1 LISAAI
7 SAASMGSNMIE
18 AAADTS
24 LSEHVRLWL
33 SVLLGPAVTALGFA
47 FIYKQLQ
54 ISARQAE
61 VASNSYFEAAQ
72 RATVQAAEQPNW
84 KKAEFLA
91 NQVKDFF
98 SDESVERTVYMLD
111 WHIRK
116 LVIADDD
123 DEVVLTLHDDK
134 DRAEAENRPNL
145 RDKFLNDGRAV
156 VIARALRKHDDE
168 GFAEHEAVV
177 RDNFDWL
184 FFILGQFQHMIQSG
198 LFTYQE
204 VDIHL
209 SYVLDLI
216 SGGLDYVSPEVTAAV
231 ARYVREY
238 DFPATKALMESR
250 IDCRK
255 GQKTKPSDS
264 PIVTHVY
271 T

>member
-1 LISAAI
+1 
-7 SAASMGSNMIE
+7 MIE
-18 AAADTS
+18 AAVDPS

-33 SVLLGPAVTALGFA
+33 LALLGPAVTALGFA

-61 VASNSYFEAAQ
+61 VASNSYGLSVEAAKL
-72 RATVQAAEQPNW
+72 ATVQAAEQQNW

-98 SDESVERTVYMLD
+98 SDECVERTTYMLD

-123 DEVVLTLHDDK
+123 DEEVLTMHDD
-134 DRAEAENRPNL
+134 AAYVEAQNRPHL
-145 RDKFLNDGRAV
+145 RDQFLNEGRAV
-156 VIARALRKHDDE
+156 VIARALRKHDDG
-168 GFAEHEAVV
+168 GFTEHEAVV

-184 FFILGQFQHMIQSG
+184 FFRLGQFQHMIQSG

-209 SYVLDLI
+209 SYVLDLV
-216 SGGLDYVSPEVTAAV
+216 SGGLDYVSSEVTAAI
-231 ARYVREY
+231 ASYVREY
-238 DFPATKALMESR
+238 DFPATKALMDSR
-250 IDCRK
+250 IESRK
-255 GQKTKPSDS
+255 GQKENPSDRQS
-264 PIVTHVY
+264 
-271 T
+271 